1 MLMLPRGPGP
11 RELSPGLDHPPP
23 DPTRSVSSLGSGAEA
38 FPRGLLSTLAGRLL
52 AGDQGPRV
60 PFAHVVVCSLGSS
73 VVSGGVQPRLCSAR
87 TALCLSWWGQACC
100 GPHARWPAVARAGG
114 PEGGWGQGCA
124 RLCLCVVT
132 GSRVFGPYPAS
143 RRFRC
148 EPSRFS
154 GQSSGTA
161 GQSLGALG
169 GAGGVST
176 PLAGEPVRGGLVSI
190 WRECA
195 RESPAC
201 PGSVRAPGGQLGG
214 CGNGPDRIP
223 LAASEL

>member
-1 MLMLPRGPGP
+1 MSAGEAHLLETGAAQSLKGP
-11 RELSPGLDHPPP
+11 
-23 DPTRSVSSLGSGAEA
+23 
-38 FPRGLLSTLAGRLL
+38 
-52 AGDQGPRV
+52 
-60 PFAHVVVCSLGSS
+60 
-73 VVSGGVQPRLCSAR
+73 
-87 TALCLSWWGQACC
+87 QAS
-100 GPHARWPAVARAGG
+100 
-114 PEGGWGQGCA
+114 

-132 GSRVFGPYPAS
+132 GSRAFGPYPAS
-143 RRFRC
+143 RCFRC